1 MVPVISLEV
10 SRQLKVKSSWL
21 TDIALI
27 LAGSLFVAA
36 MSQLVVF
43 LPFSP
48 VPITAQTFAVLLVGA
63 VLGSR
68 RGGLSLLFYL
78 AEGGLGLPFFSGG
91 RAGLAMLVGPTG
103 GYLVGFVAAAV
114 LVGWL
119 AERGWDRKFAC
130 ALLAFALGNLII
142 YAFGVLQLSTWV
154 GFEKAI
160 AAGVL
165 PFLAGD
171 GIRILLAAV
180 ALPSAWKLVNNLNQ

>member
-1 MVPVISLEV
+1 
-10 SRQLKVKSSWL
+10 
-21 TDIALI
+21 
-27 LAGSLFVAA
+27 
-36 MSQLVVF
+36 
-43 LPFSP
+43 
-48 VPITAQTFAVLLVGA
+48 
-63 VLGSR
+63 
-68 RGGLSLLFYL
+68 
-78 AEGGLGLPFFSGG
+78 
-91 RAGLAMLVGPTG
+91 MLVGLTG
-103 GYLVGFVAAAV
+103 GYLEGFVAAAV